1 MKTRVKILIF
11 VNRFA
16 RENGYAPTI
25 REIADNVGLKSVA
38 TVHTHLLSL
47 ENDGLLFRDNG
58 RIKIFEDHDI
68 VTVLEKD
75 ENGPTRILWKD
86 QIFTRDN

>member
-25 REIADNVGLKSVA
+25 REIADNVGLSSVS

-47 ENDGLLFRDNG
+47 EKDGLILRDNG
-58 RIKIFEDHDI
+58 RIKLFENYEST
-68 VTVLEKD
+68 TVLERD
-75 ENGPTRILWKD
+75 SNGPTRILWNN
-86 QIFTRDN
+86 QIFTRDE